1 MRKIC
6 LWASLLLCLHS
17 NLFAQEKFTIS
28 GRIQAA
34 SSGEDLIGAT
44 VMVKE
49 LQTGALANEYG
60 FYSLTLPKW
69 TYTLTYSFVSYT
81 SKQET
86 IVLEANQTLNVS
98 LADEQLETVVIT
110 EDAADQNIDGIEMGT
125 TRLDIATLKKMPAFL
140 GEVDVIRSIQMVPGV
155 STVGEGATGFNV
167 RGGGVDQNLILLD
180 EGIIYNSSHL
190 LGFFSVFN
198 PDAVKDVK
206 LVKGGVP
213 AQYGGRLSSLLDVRL
228 KEGNSKR
235 FAGSGGIGS
244 VSSRLTLEA
253 PINEGKGS
261 FIVAGRRSYADLFL
275 RLSPDEDLNSNT
287 LFFYDLSAKAN
298 YEINEKN
305 RVFLSGY
312 LGRDVFEFGQGTG
325 FNINWG
331 NATATLRWN
340 HTFNPKLFVNF
351 TGVYSNYDYSLGIPE
366 GVQNFEWR
374 SDIVSYNAK
383 ADFGYYIN
391 PNHTLNFGANAIFY
405 TFQPGEIDAS
415 EESIFN
421 DVTLDEQNAIEWA
434 AYVDHEYKI
443 NSRLFAQYGL
453 RLSSY
458 TYLGE
463 ATVYDYVGEV
473 GERRE
478 RTNPQE
484 FGAGEP
490 IVTYTNLEP
499 RISMRYR
506 LNEVSS
512 IKATYN
518 RMAQYVHLISSTT
531 AASPTDVWSPS
542 TKNIQPQ
549 LADQVALGYFRNF
562 KDNMFEASIEAYYK
576 DMSNQIDY
584 VDGAQVLLNDD
595 LEGEL
600 LYGQG
605 RSYGVELFIRK
616 AKGRLNGW
624 VSYTLSRSERQI
636 DGINQND
643 WYPAKYDRTHNLSVV
658 SLFDLNQNWTLGAN
672 FTYTTGVATTFPN
685 ARYEV
690 DGLIVPHNTENSRN
704 NYRVPDYHRLDFSAT
719 YNNRIKNESRKWKSS
734 WAFSIYNVYGRR
746 NPFTVYFQQN
756 EDNPVQTEAVRL
768 SIFASIIPSVTYN
781 FEF

>member
-1 MRKIC
+1 M
-6 LWASLLLCLHS
+6 
-17 NLFAQEKFTIS
+17 
-28 GRIQAA
+28 
-34 SSGEDLIGAT
+34 
-44 VMVKE
+44 
-49 LQTGALANEYG
+49 ANEYG
-60 FYSLTLPKW
+60 FYSLTLPKG
-69 TYTLTYSFVSYT
+69 TYTLTYCFVSYT

>member
-60 FYSLTLPKW
+60 FYSLTLPKG

>member
-1 MRKIC
+1 M
-6 LWASLLLCLHS
+6 
-17 NLFAQEKFTIS
+17 
-28 GRIQAA
+28 
-34 SSGEDLIGAT
+34 
-44 VMVKE
+44 
-49 LQTGALANEYG
+49 
-60 FYSLTLPKW
+60 
-69 TYTLTYSFVSYT
+69 
-81 SKQET
+81 
-86 IVLEANQTLNVS
+86 
-98 LADEQLETVVIT
+98 
-110 EDAADQNIDGIEMGT
+110 
-125 TRLDIATLKKMPAFL
+125 
-140 GEVDVIRSIQMVPGV
+140 
-155 STVGEGATGFNV
+155 
-167 RGGGVDQNLILLD
+167 
-180 EGIIYNSSHL
+180 
-190 LGFFSVFN
+190 
-198 PDAVKDVK
+198 K

-228 KEGNSKR
+228 KEGNSKK
-235 FAGSGGIGS
+235 FTGSGGIGS
-244 VSSRLTLEA
+244 VSSRLALEA

-305 RVFLSGY
+305 RIFLSGY

-383 ADFGYYIN
+383 ADFGYYID

-484 FGAGEP
+484 F
-490 IVTYTNLEP
+490 
-499 RISMRYR
+499 
-506 LNEVSS
+506 
-512 IKATYN
+512 
-518 RMAQYVHLISSTT
+518 
-531 AASPTDVWSPS
+531 
-542 TKNIQPQ
+542 
-549 LADQVALGYFRNF
+549 
-562 KDNMFEASIEAYYK
+562 
-576 DMSNQIDY
+576 
-584 VDGAQVLLNDD
+584 
-595 LEGEL
+595 
-600 LYGQG
+600 
-605 RSYGVELFIRK
+605 
-616 AKGRLNGW
+616 
-624 VSYTLSRSERQI
+624 
-636 DGINQND
+636 
-643 WYPAKYDRTHNLSVV
+643 
-658 SLFDLNQNWTLGAN
+658 
-672 FTYTTGVATTFPN
+672 
-685 ARYEV
+685 
-690 DGLIVPHNTENSRN
+690 
-704 NYRVPDYHRLDFSAT
+704 
-719 YNNRIKNESRKWKSS
+719 
-734 WAFSIYNVYGRR
+734 
-746 NPFTVYFQQN
+746 
-756 EDNPVQTEAVRL
+756 
-768 SIFASIIPSVTYN
+768 
-781 FEF
+781 